1 MSVIDEALARGN
13 EDDRSGGDRKT
24 NHTRR
29 HTGYSRE
36 QRSARM
42 QAFTTMSTHGSM
54 LTDALHAETAAARR
68 GAACGAAGGAHPSE
82 RLRAARRRRLTLRTG
97 TVAAPPRKP
106 RTRASS
112 KQQRGGAVPCAA
124 WPGEWTGGC
133 GGSLDSGRPRAPL
146 PTSMTAPLCD
156 WLYRRER
163 RQLLH
168 LQI

>member
-1 MSVIDEALARGN
+1 MSVIDGN
-13 EDDRSGGDRKT
+13 EDDRSGDRKNKKHT
-24 NHTRR
+24 HTR
-29 HTGYSRE
+29 YSRE

-42 QAFTTMSTHGSM
+42 HAFTIMSTHGSM

-68 GAACGAAGGAHPSE
+68 GAACGAAGGAHPSG
-82 RLRAARRRRLTLRTG
+82 RPRAARRRRLTLRTG

-112 KQQRGGAVPCAA
+112 KQRRGGAVPCAA

-146 PTSMTAPLCD
+146 PTSMTAP
-156 WLYRRER
+156 RFAIGSIEERER

>member
-1 MSVIDEALARGN
+1 MTAAATG
-13 EDDRSGGDRKT
+13 KT
-24 NHTRR
+24 RNTHRY
-29 HTGYSRE
+29 TGYSRD

-42 QAFTTMSTHGSM
+42 QAFTIMSTHGSM

-68 GAACGAAGGAHPSE
+68 GAACGAAGGAHPSG
-82 RLRAARRRRLTLRTG
+82 RPRAARRRRLTLRTG

-112 KQQRGGAVPCAA
+112 KQRRGGAVPCAA

-146 PTSMTAPLCD
+146 PTSMTAP
-156 WLYRRER
+156 RFAIGSIEERER